1 MIANTL
7 ISTPLRRGGNQSTCR
22 VKEYKEYISKE
33 RNDIM
38 AKQYPINIWINE
50 EKYNELVKVGLADM
64 THDVLAGM
72 RVLQLKCTL
81 EQKDRILK
89 LYPVAKFDSATTKSI
104 ELVPAEAKDKM
115 FNLVIKN
122 GNLDIIDKFLECVK

>member
-1 MIANTL
+1 M
-7 ISTPLRRGGNQSTCR
+7 
-22 VKEYKEYISKE
+22 SK
-33 RNDIM
+33 
-38 AKQYPINIWINE
+38 KYPINIWINE
-50 EKYNELVKVGLADM
+50 EKYNELVKVGLSDM

-81 EQKDRILK
+81 EQKNRILK

-122 GNLDIIDKFLECVK
+122 GNLDIIDKYLECVK